1 MRVQTNPIIMDDF
14 RRQEASG
21 GLRKRDAR
29 TERQGDGGRTEPG
42 FIWLS
47 VLIFA
52 P

>member
-1 MRVQTNPIIMDDF
+1 MREQTNPIIMNDF
-14 RRQEASG
+14 RGQEASG
-21 GLRKRDAR
+21 GMRKREAEI
-29 TERQGDGGRTEPG
+29 ERQGARGRTEPG